1 MIRKMTTR
9 VLTGALGVAVA
20 SAMMFSA
27 AQAAPQTFTLETPH
41 TQILFS
47 VNHLGF
53 SNSYG
58 KFTGYSGTIVFDPD
72 APETS
77 SVEVSI
83 DAKSVELND
92 AKWNDHVR
100 NADFL
105 DTEKFPSI
113 TFKSTKIDV
122 TGEKTANITG
132 DLTIRGVTKPVVLA
146 TVFNKLDKHPMSG
159 EVVAG
164 FSATTKFKRSDFGV
178 SYGVPNVGDD
188 MNIIIE
194 VETSPAA
201 KGDSAP
207 AVKGDSAPATKAE

>member
-1 MIRKMTTR
+1 MIRKIST
-9 VLTGALGVAVA
+9 LALGLALATSV
-20 SAMMFSA
+20 SFSA
-27 AQAAPQTFTLETPH
+27 VQAAPQKFTLETPH

-58 KFTGYSGTIVFDPD
+58 KFTGYSGTIDFDPE

-77 SVEVSI
+77 SVDVTI

-92 AKWNDHVR
+92 TKWNDHVK
-100 NADFL
+100 NADLL
-105 DTEKFPSI
+105 DAEKFPTI

-146 TVFNKLDKHPMSG
+146 TTFNKLDKHPMKG
-159 EVVAG
+159 KEVAG

-178 SYGVPNVGDD
+178 SYGLPNVGDD
-188 MNIIIE
+188 MSIIIE
-194 VETSPAA
+194 VETNPADDA
-201 KGDSAP
+201 
-207 AVKGDSAPATKAE
+207 AVVPKTE

>member
-1 MIRKMTTR
+1 MIRKMTAR
-9 VLTGALGVAVA
+9 VLLSALGVAVA
-20 SAMMFSA
+20 SGITFSA
-27 AQAAPQTFTLETPH
+27 AQAASQKYVLETPH

-58 KFTGYSGTIVFDPD
+58 KFTGYSGTINFDPA
-72 APETS
+72 APATS
-77 SVEVSI
+77 SVDVTI

-92 AKWNDHVR
+92 TKWNDHVK

-105 DTEKFPSI
+105 DTEKFPNI
-113 TFKSTKIDV
+113 TFKSTKIEV

-146 TVFNKLDKHPMSG
+146 TVFNKLDKHPYSG
-159 EVVAG
+159 KEVAG

-178 SYGVPNVGDD
+178 NYGVPGVGDE
-188 MNIIIE
+188 MSITLE
-194 VETSPAA
+194 VEANPEEAA
-201 KGDSAP
+201 TTP
-207 AVKGDSAPATKAE
+207 KAE